1 MIFNYI
7 KLFLWTSIYY
17 FQKSKSEIIE
27 DIIIKNIKD
36 CGCIT
41 IKFSQ
46 WILPKIESIYNIDL
60 TNENFSW
67 FKKLETLYDDCNEH
81 NFEYTNDLYSKEFNS
96 DIKKDYDIIR
106 LIASGSIGQVYKIK
120 SKIDGKYYALKCLHP
135 NLEKHILFFRILIWL
150 LYNIPII
157 RIYVRYYL
165 PINLMDFIKDFRTQ
179 TNLLNEGNNCLK
191 FTDYYKI
198 IIPKVSRMS
207 HSILIMSYEDGI
219 KYTDNTISTY
229 NRSKVFLLMKL
240 FIKNN
245 EHILNFIHGDLHKG
259 NWRVRIDDNNDVKLI
274 IYDFGFCWYV
284 PNFLIDHLENI
295 DQTFLKVSDENPSDK
310 VRNDFA
316 YYSHILVNNACSKED
331 IVEAIDFLKDK
342 GFKYDDPSFL
352 FQLILITMRKN
363 NRLIDSYVIQ
373 SLIVHN
379 QLGKEIKK
387 YDHTLSMDNNNSG
400 QIREFY
406 QKRILDIKNYC
417 NTYNIFPEYIILL
430 DREYELNKDEFNDN
444 ELSNIEGYDYEL
456 LKSLALS

>member
-165 PINLMDFIKDFRTQ
+165 PINLMDFIKGPWSLRD
-179 TNLLNEGNNCLK
+179 LK
-191 FTDYYKI
+191 K
-198 IIPKVSRMS
+198 
-207 HSILIMSYEDGI
+207 
-219 KYTDNTISTY
+219 
-229 NRSKVFLLMKL
+229 
-240 FIKNN
+240 
-245 EHILNFIHGDLHKG
+245 
-259 NWRVRIDDNNDVKLI
+259 
-274 IYDFGFCWYV
+274 
-284 PNFLIDHLENI
+284 
-295 DQTFLKVSDENPSDK
+295 
-310 VRNDFA
+310 
-316 YYSHILVNNACSKED
+316 
-331 IVEAIDFLKDK
+331 
-342 GFKYDDPSFL
+342 
-352 FQLILITMRKN
+352 
-363 NRLIDSYVIQ
+363 
-373 SLIVHN
+373 
-379 QLGKEIKK
+379 
-387 YDHTLSMDNNNSG
+387 
-400 QIREFY
+400 
-406 QKRILDIKNYC
+406 
-417 NTYNIFPEYIILL
+417 
-430 DREYELNKDEFNDN
+430 
-444 ELSNIEGYDYEL
+444 
-456 LKSLALS
+456 